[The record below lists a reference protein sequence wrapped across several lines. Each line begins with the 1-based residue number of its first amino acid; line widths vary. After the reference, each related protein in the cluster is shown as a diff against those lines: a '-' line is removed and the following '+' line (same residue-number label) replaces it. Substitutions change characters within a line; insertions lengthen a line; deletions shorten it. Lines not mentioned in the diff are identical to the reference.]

1 MEARFRI
8 ITVTVEM
15 QKLRGIKNSNQLQR
29 ASKNEIAVTQTSSMK
44 RRLKI
49 GIKKSIWKASLR
61 ANAVK
66 VQRLQQQKVH

>member
-29 ASKNEIAVTQTSSMK
+29 ASKNEIAAAQTSSMK

-49 GIKKSIWKASLR
+49 GIKKYMESKFKSECC
-61 ANAVK
+61 
-66 VQRLQQQKVH
+66 